1 LDINVTESHTHSSI
15 SVREQSPV
23 AKAIRDE
30 IASYLADNPQLSLR
44 AMAQRDSE
52 LSREYIRK
60 LAKAEISDE
69 KLNQDKVLRILQ
81 IISKKQKL
89 TDVINHF
96 NSNISQYLK
105 ESYKVTYEH
114 EVEITSE
121 SIEKALNESDDLC
134 IAYHLAHTS
143 AGITAQRANEVMGV
157 RGESALQTLEGRGL
171 IEKDSRIYKAKS
183 SNFFIPALE
192 TMHKIAQTLM
202 RLYRTKHFG
211 RKRNYIMT
219 ITGSLNQM
227 GIEAEQELFRKF
239 HKDLLNLYEDGK
251 NQGDIPCFATAAM
264 DSFTVLK
271 DDNEKLH

>member
-1 LDINVTESHTHSSI
+1 MDINVTESHTHSSI
-15 SVREQSPV
+15 SVTEQSPV
-23 AKAIRDE
+23 ANAIRDE
-30 IASYLADNPQLSLR
+30 IASYLADNPHLSLR

-96 NSNISQYLK
+96 GNEITSFLK
-105 ESYKVTYEH
+105 SSYKINYEH
-114 EVEITSE
+114 EVELTSE
-121 SIEKALNESDDLC
+121 LVEKALNESDDLC
-134 IAYHLAHTS
+134 VAYHLAHTA
-143 AGITAQRANEVMGV
+143 AGITSQRANEIMGV
-157 RGESALQTLEGRGL
+157 RGESALQTLEDRGL
-171 IEKDSRIYKAKS
+171 IEQENRIYKSKS
-183 SNFFIPALE
+183 LSFFHTGIE
-192 TMHKIAQTLM
+192 TAHKIAQIFL
-202 RLYRTKHFG
+202 RFYRSKHFG
-211 RKRNYIMT
+211 RKRNYLLT